1 MVMGRRVKKEIQ
13 TVKVGTDNP
22 HLKRL
27 QQMAIDRAKSAINDD
42 LVKLS
47 ESDVERMRQSVEDRK
62 KFDELFPR
70 GRYISG
76 IAIGA
81 CVSIDDVIRMSWGM
95 SDEELAQAARDA
107 NNIYQETE
115 IDLNF
120 DSQLSRE
127 QIEILLPVM
136 NDFVFAEALGVD
148 DVFML
153 LECKRENPV
162 RVRSNAIAAYL
173 MYLLSVGEWI
183 CQNWQLVADRKEVFV
198 SSKGKVLRQKD
209 FSKAMSLKA
218 KSMNYPVD
226 DKGIYILNQTIF
238 DAVASL
244 KR

>member
-1 MVMGRRVKKEIQ
+1 MGRRVKKDIQ

-47 ESDVERMRQSVEDRK
+47 ESDVERMRQSFEDRK

-70 GRYISG
+70 GRYISD
-76 IAIGA
+76 IASGA
-81 CVSIDDVIRMSWGM
+81 CVPIDDVIRMSWGM

-107 NNIYQETE
+107 RNIYQEKE

-120 DSQLSRE
+120 DSKLSRE

-136 NDFVFAEALGVD
+136 NEFVFAEALSVG
-148 DVFML
+148 DVLRL
-153 LECKRENPV
+153 LDCSLENPV
-162 RVRSNAIAAYL
+162 RVKSNAIAAYL
-173 MYLLSVGEWI
+173 MYLLQVGEWI
-183 CQNWQLVADRKEVFV
+183 CQNWQMVADRKGVFV
-198 SSKGKVLRQKD
+198 SRNGKTLRQRD
-209 FSKAMSLKA
+209 FSKAMSIKA
-218 KSMNYPVD
+218 KSMNFPLD
-226 DKGIYILNQTIF
+226 DKGTYILNQNIY
-238 DAVASL
+238 DAVKML